1 MASMGSIALAAAF
14 SGKGGAEHY
23 PAPPGEMVV
32 KAGRAEEAAWQTMVR
47 MIAKAIESGK
57 TTAWSNQHVLG
68 RNIASGEDTKP
79 EDVQRYFDGLSY
91 QGKPGAAKSIGR
103 SASVFRTQSKL
114 GSLASVR
121 LPSGR
126 FLVEETDGKGLE
138 TADEKKKGIDMV
150 DYRKYPMKGYV
161 DLPSPIIGL
170 LSATSM
176 DYYLIVG
183 RPSSASSAGLRGYRE
198 VTTKKER
205 RDAPFIVVID
215 EPGML
220 EQYEDSKYIWVE
232 FALGDVFM
240 LVRIYERPF
249 LGWFVRR
256 EGSHSCNKRCIH
268 IPACS
273 HGPSSL
279 FMSRMCPEWRR
290 LTIT

>member
-1 MASMGSIALAAAF
+1 MAPMGSMALASAF
-14 SGKGGAEHY
+14 SGTGSAGHY
-23 PAPPGEMVV
+23 PGPPGEMVV

-47 MIAKAIESGK
+47 MIAKAIESGT
-57 TTAWSNQHVLG
+57 TTARSNQHALG
-68 RNIASGEDTKP
+68 RDIASGEDTKP

-103 SASVFRTQSKL
+103 STSVFRTQSKL
-114 GSLASVR
+114 GSVASVR
-121 LPSGR
+121 LPSGG
-126 FLVEETDGKGLE
+126 FAVEADEKGLK
-138 TADEKKKGIDMV
+138 TADEKKKDGVDMV

-205 RDAPFIVVID
+205 SDAPFIVVID

-220 EQYEDSKYIWVE
+220 EQFDDFKYIWVE

-240 LVRIYERPF
+240 LVRI
-249 LGWFVRR
+249 
-256 EGSHSCNKRCIH
+256 
-268 IPACS
+268 
-273 HGPSSL
+273 
-279 FMSRMCPEWRR
+279 
-290 LTIT
+290 TI

>member
-1 MASMGSIALAAAF
+1 MASMGSVALAAAF
-14 SGKGGAEHY
+14 SGTGGAEHY

-32 KAGRAEEAAWQTMVR
+32 KAGQAEEAAWQTMVR

-183 RPSSASSAGLRGYRE
+183 RPSSASSAGR
-198 VTTKKER
+198 TT
-205 RDAPFIVVID
+205 
-215 EPGML
+215 G
-220 EQYEDSKYIWVE
+220 
-232 FALGDVFM
+232 
-240 LVRIYERPF
+240 
-249 LGWFVRR
+249 
-256 EGSHSCNKRCIH
+256 
-268 IPACS
+268 
-273 HGPSSL
+273 
-279 FMSRMCPEWRR
+279 
-290 LTIT
+290 